1 MEVTFKYEEWETSC
15 HIEKDFLRLLLIS
28 YKLKSKAETTY
39 FTYITLIAPV
49 IDYLELPSLIP
60 DVGEEVDFE
69 CETVEN
75 DPLMAVDENDE
86 GGRGVFLTCN

>member
-1 MEVTFKYEEWETSC
+1 M
-15 HIEKDFLRLLLIS
+15 LLIS
-28 YKLKSKAETTY
+28 QKLKSKAETIY
-39 FTYITLIAPV
+39 FTYIILIAPV
-49 IDYLELPSLIP
+49 IDYLELSPLIQ

-75 DPLMAVDENDE
+75 DPLMVVDENHLPGSVMSSSIDE